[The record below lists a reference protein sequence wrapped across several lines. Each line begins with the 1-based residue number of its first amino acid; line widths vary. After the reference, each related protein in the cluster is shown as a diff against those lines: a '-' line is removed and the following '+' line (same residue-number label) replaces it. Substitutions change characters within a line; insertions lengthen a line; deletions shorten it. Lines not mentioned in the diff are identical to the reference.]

1 MDSPLARVILAI
13 LGGYLVILLGLTIY
27 DGVVAEFPTR
37 PNQPTGEKRIQHPI
51 HHAEARRAI
60 ELFSQLPPA
69 EQTAIKASLESNLV
83 SLDQWV
89 TQHARSNCQILC
101 IGELH
106 EEATRDFL
114 AEQFFAKIRADTL
127 LLEATPEELQ
137 RVIKRM
143 EAGRD
148 YYPLLHADIMRPLRA
163 AIERNPDI
171 RIRGIEETD
180 VQQKDSRGPSNARDR
195 HIARNFWAS
204 YQPGKRNIIL
214 FGALHCTN
222 ESSWLFQNLYTQ
234 ASPPLKDRML
244 NIAVLGEHQNGTPEA
259 FVYFLDEVGIQ
270 KNHFVVSGSRL
281 LHPRLHEA
289 FQLLKRQFLDKYRSV
304 IVFRSG
310 RLRRPGNV

>member
-13 LGGYLVILLGLTIY
+13 LGGYLVILFGMSVY
-27 DGVVAEFPTR
+27 DWVLAEFPTR
-37 PNQPTGEKRIQHPI
+37 PNQPPIEKRIQHPI
-51 HHAEARRAI
+51 HHEEALRAI
-60 ELFSQLPPA
+60 KLFSQLPPA

-83 SLDQWV
+83 SLDQWI
-89 TQHARSNCQILC
+89 TQYARSNCQILC

-114 AEQFFAKIRADTL
+114 AEKFFAKVRADTL

-148 YYPLLHADIMRPLRA
+148 YFPLLHADIMRTLRA

-180 VQQKDSRGPSNARDR
+180 IQQKEPKGSSNSRDR
-195 HIARNFWAS
+195 HIARNFWDS

-222 ESSWLFQNLYTQ
+222 ESSWLFQNLHNQ
-234 ASPPLKDRML
+234 APAPLKDRML
-244 NIAVLGEHQNGTPEA
+244 NIAVLGEHQNGTLEA
-259 FVYFLDEVGIQ
+259 FVYFLDEIGIH
-270 KNHFVVSGSRL
+270 KRHFVISDARL
-281 LHPRLHEA
+281 LHPRIYEA
-289 FQLLKRQFLDKYRSV
+289 FRLLRRQIDKYRSV
-304 IVFRSG
+304 IVFRPE
-310 RLRRPGNV
+310 RVRPPGKV